1 MPNLFSTPKPAQP
14 AQIATREDPSI
25 ANARR
30 TQRFA
35 AKRRQGRAATI
46 LSDQGQGQLGDA
58 QVNRPGARQ
67 TTLG

>member
-1 MPNLFSTPKPAQP
+1 MPNLFSPPKPP
-14 AQIATREDPSI
+14 QIATRQDPSI

-35 AKRRQGRAATI
+35 AKRRQGRAGTI
-46 LSDQGQGQLGDA
+46 LADQDQGQLGDPP
-58 QVNRPGARQ
+58 VNRPGARQ